1 MPTIPISPP
10 ILSIQ
15 SINLQQKLINLS
27 PVFSVLKKEKEKHQR
42 KREIES
48 CPAIKLSRLS
58 PLINHHRR
66 ATRPLMVDPT
76 ASAASSRRRHQSPV
90 HISPSP

>member
-42 KREIES
+42 RKKREIES

-76 ASAASSRRRHQSPV
+76 VFAADISAVAAAVTRART
-90 HISPSP
+90 